1 MVWGFQAGA
10 HVYERLSAAILKLQ
24 AQDKAGSALWDS
36 LKSTADQS
44 KTVIVM
50 LEEFEDRLETK

>member
-1 MVWGFQAGA
+1 MVWGFQANA
-10 HVYERLSAAILKLQ
+10 QVYARMSAAILKLQ
-24 AQDKAGSALWDS
+24 AQDKAGSALWET
-36 LKSTADQS
+36 LKSSSEQS